1 MSHRVDKILVFTTSL
16 SCMIDG
22 PIAYSFLGPQYQ
34 IQDVT
39 QNRHSVT
46 LVQSSD
52 VSLIPHHQTPGF
64 PSLPNLIAFVLSSC
78 QGSWLARDFN
88 FF

>member
-1 MSHRVDKILVFTTSL
+1 MSHRVDKILVLATSL
-16 SCMIDG
+16 SCMVGG
-22 PIAYSFLGPQYQ
+22 PIAYSFWGPQYQ
-34 IQDVT
+34 IQDMT

-64 PSLPNLIAFVLSSC
+64 PSLPSLVAFVL
-78 QGSWLARDFN
+78 
-88 FF
+88 